1 MQIHKSDHCS
11 RLLSPGLSI
20 PGVLSMM
27 LLMASSRVIIVGGG
41 GTGAALA
48 YDLSLRGIE
57 VTLLERGELTSGTT
71 GRHHGQ
77 LHCGA
82 RYAVQD
88 TEIGRECMEESATLR
103 RIAPG
108 SIEFNYGLFVAITEE
123 DEQYCDTFLPACAA
137 CGIPARVLAPK
148 RALAMEPNLN
158 PKLRLAVQVPDGSM
172 DAWRLAL
179 QFFASARY
187 TGADI
192 RSFCEVVGL
201 NLSSGSA
208 AGTQSR
214 VTGVRIRDYRSREEC
229 NLEAD
234 LVINAA
240 GAWSKRIARL
250 AGIDISVSPSPG
262 TMVAVKGRL
271 TNMVISR
278 LHPAGEGD
286 IIVPQRNLSI
296 IGTTQWLAK
305 DPDSI
310 ETPEE
315 DVEKMLRL
323 AAEMVPAFKDA
334 PFHTAWS
341 AARPL
346 VGEADTAG
354 LRALSRD
361 FSLIDHGGPDRVE
374 RFLSILGGKAT
385 TLRAMAE
392 ITADRTCQQLG
403 IQASCSTAEH
413 PLRPARSFY
422 SAHAQGAPASGA
434 NAASEE
440 RIV

>member
-1 MQIHKSDHCS
+1 MMWKNPANSQIA
-11 RLLSPGLSI
+11 LLPSPFLSI
-20 PGVLSMM
+20 PGILSMM
-27 LLMASSRVIIVGGG
+27 LLMAAPRVIIIGGG

-48 YDLSLRGIE
+48 HDLSLRGAG

-88 TEIGRECMEESATLR
+88 TEIGRECMQESEILR
-103 RIAPG
+103 RIAPA
-108 SIEFNYGLFVAITEE
+108 SIEFNYGLFVAITTE
-123 DEQYCDTFLPACAA
+123 DEQYCHTFLPACQA
-137 CGIPARVLAPK
+137 CGIPTRLLTAEQAM
-148 RALAMEPNLN
+148 AMEPNLK

-179 QFFASARY
+179 QFFASARAL
-187 TGADI
+187 GAEI

-201 NLSSGSA
+201 QLSTRSG
-208 AGTQSR
+208 AGTQAR
-214 VTGVRIRDYRSREEC
+214 VTGVRVRDYRSREEYD
-229 NLEAD
+229 LEAD
-234 LVINAA
+234 LVINAT
-240 GAWSKRIARL
+240 GAWANRIAGM
-250 AGIDISVSPSPG
+250 AGIRIAVSPSPG

-296 IGTTQWLAK
+296 IGTTQWLAE

-310 ETPEE
+310 ETPEG
-315 DVEKMLRL
+315 DVEEMLRL
-323 AAEMVPAFKDA
+323 AVEMVPAFKDA
-334 PFHTAWS
+334 HFHTAWS

-346 VGEADTAG
+346 VGEASDEE
-354 LRALSRD
+354 LRRLSRD
-361 FSLIDHGGPDRVE
+361 FSLIDHRDSDGVE
-374 RFLSILGGKAT
+374 RFLSIIGGKAT

-392 ITADRTCQQLG
+392 ITADRACQQLG
-403 IQASCSTAEH
+403 IQAACRTAEQ
-413 PLRPARSFY
+413 PLLPPRSFY
-422 SAHAQGAPASGA
+422 RQTVHTPGGDSRPGEG
-434 NAASEE
+434 NA
-440 RIV
+440 

>member
-1 MQIHKSDHCS
+1 M
-11 RLLSPGLSI
+11 
-20 PGVLSMM
+20 
-27 LLMASSRVIIVGGG
+27 IIVGGG
-41 GTGAALA
+41 GTGAALT

-137 CGIPARVLAPK
+137 CGIPTRVLAPK

-187 TGADI
+187 NGADI

-208 AGTQSR
+208 VGTQSR
-214 VTGVRIRDYRSREEC
+214 VTGVRIRDYRSREEY

-234 LVINAA
+234 LVINAT
-240 GAWSKRIARL
+240 GAWSKRIALL

-315 DVEKMLRL
+315 DVEEMLRL

-346 VGEADTAG
+346 VGETNAAG

-361 FSLIDHGGPDRVE
+361 FSLIDHCGSGGVE

-392 ITADRTCQQLG
+392 ITADRACEQLG

-422 SAHAQGAPASGA
+422 SAHAQGAPASRI
-434 NAASEE
+434 NAGSEE

>member
-1 MQIHKSDHCS
+1 M
-11 RLLSPGLSI
+11 
-20 PGVLSMM
+20 
-27 LLMASSRVIIVGGG
+27 IIVGGG
-41 GTGAALA
+41 GTGAALT

-137 CGIPARVLAPK
+137 CGIPTRVLAPK

-187 TGADI
+187 NGADI

-214 VTGVRIRDYRSREEC
+214 VTGVRIRDYRSREEY
-229 NLEAD
+229 NLETD
-234 LVINAA
+234 LVINAT
-240 GAWSKRIARL
+240 GAWSKRIALL

-315 DVEKMLRL
+315 DVEEMLRL

-346 VGEADTAG
+346 VGETNAAG

-361 FSLIDHGGPDRVE
+361 FSLIDHSGSDGVG

-392 ITADRTCQQLG
+392 ITADRACEQLG

-422 SAHAQGAPASGA
+422 SAHAQGAPASRI
-434 NAASEE
+434 NAGSEE